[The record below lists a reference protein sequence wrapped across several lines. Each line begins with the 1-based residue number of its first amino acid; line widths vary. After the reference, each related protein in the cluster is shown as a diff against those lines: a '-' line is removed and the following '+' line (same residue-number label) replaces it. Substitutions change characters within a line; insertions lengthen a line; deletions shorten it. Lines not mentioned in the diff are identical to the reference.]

1 MEKVALVL
9 LVPLVRLG
17 QQEQPLLV
25 PPVHPALARL
35 AQPVLLSPAQLVPLE
50 QPSLALLVQPG
61 RL

>member
-50 QPSLALLVQPG
+50 
-61 RL
+61 

>member
-9 LVPLVRLG
+9 LVPLVLLG

-35 AQPVLLSPAQLVPLE
+35 AQLVLLSPAQLVPLE

-61 RL
+61 RQ